1 MKKKLN
7 LNWWK
12 WAFLCLLALNLAF
25 GVVIGSR
32 LIQVR
37 EPESELIAKKKLNNI
52 KVGTFT
58 TNREQLNETVAS
70 YLKDYQT
77 KTLHYKF
84 YATSTSILFEGTY
97 QLLGYEVPLYIY
109 FQPNRL
115 DNGAVQLQVVSF
127 SVGTLPLPEKD
138 VLQYLKSSYKLPKF
152 VKVMPNQ
159 SAIIVNLQELKNDAN
174 VYLKAKKVDLVK
186 DQISFDIYKK

>member
-1 MKKKLN
+1 MEKKSP

-12 WAFLCLLALNLAF
+12 WAFLLLLAFNVAF
-25 GVVIGSR
+25 LLVIGSR

-37 EPESELIAKKKLNNI
+37 EPESDLIAQKATKNV

-58 TNREQLNETVAS
+58 TSREQLNETVAS
-70 YLKDYQT
+70 YLKDYQSE
-77 KTLHYKF
+77 KMHYKF
-84 YATSTSILFEGTY
+84 YVTSSSILFEGTY

-109 FQPNRL
+109 FQPHRL
-115 DNGAVQLQVVSF
+115 DNGAVQLQVISF

-152 VKVMPNQ
+152 VKVMPQQ
-159 SAIIVNLQELKNDAN
+159 SAIVVNLQEVKNDAR
-174 VYLKAKKVDLVK
+174 VYLKAKKIDLFK
-186 DQISFDIYKK
+186 DEISFDIYKK